1 MRIRNARLDRRW
13 TLRQLAE
20 RSELS
25 VAFIHA
31 VEHGAE
37 ASLASYAAIAAA
49 VGLRPS
55 LELIDPRHRR
65 SPSRAE
71 DPVHAA
77 MGDVIAAR
85 LLAAGLHVSL
95 DEPFQHFQFAGR
107 ADLLAWD
114 AERTALLHVENRT
127 RFPNIG
133 ETFGSYNAKRRY
145 MPSVIAERLGVRGGF
160 RVVTNVIVALWASEV
175 LHVVRRHRPSFSA
188 ICPHGP
194 EQFAAWW
201 SGQPPAVGVVSS
213 SIILFDP
220 VDGGRADRRR
230 FVGLEEVP
238 TVRPRYRGYA
248 DAVEALRRES
258 QSTFHPE

>member
-1 MRIRNARLDRRW
+1 MGRSGAGCACGTPLERATEPLHARRTVSRSIGAAAGVPARRYWAGLVRCGRNSGAVG
-13 TLRQLAE
+13 AE
-20 RSELS
+20 RRPRE
-25 VAFIHA
+25 A
-31 VEHGAE
+31 VGADPVRCGRN
-37 ASLASYAAIAAA
+37 SGAIAA
-49 VGLRPS
+49 
-55 LELIDPRHRR
+55 E
-65 SPSRAE
+65 
-71 DPVHAA
+71 
-77 MGDVIAAR
+77 
-85 LLAAGLHVSL
+85 
-95 DEPFQHFQFAGR
+95 
-107 ADLLAWD
+107 
-114 AERTALLHVENRT
+114 
-127 RFPNIG
+127 
-133 ETFGSYNAKRRY
+133 YAKRRY

-160 RVVTNVIVALWASEV
+160 RVVTNVIVALWSSEV